1 MNRNIYNS
9 GLKNSAAQ
17 RAYGGAGRT
26 APAMT
31 QNVRGRQVND
41 GGQVL
46 AMAYVPSQR
55 FENLYSPADALWIG
69 TLFGDLNKPYCT
81 GGRR

>member
-1 MNRNIYNS
+1 
-9 GLKNSAAQ
+9 
-17 RAYGGAGRT
+17 
-26 APAMT
+26 MT

-55 FENLYSPADALWIG
+55 FENLYSPADALWTG